1 MKATR
6 ALKPLPRA
14 RAPKAA
20 TARKARP
27 AAGAGKP
34 AGAAA
39 HPLRTVAKTQITL
52 GLVSV
57 DVERV
62 SVASARTEMPGLIRA
77 SAETGRAFLIHNA
90 KNASAAGALLI
101 NPAVLEQR
109 LQSAAAPR
117 TLGQLIDTLP
127 FKRRG
132 SRRVAVSRP
141 DDVMPA
147 RRVPGQPRAITQG

>member
-6 ALKPLPRA
+6 ALKSLPRV

-27 AAGAGKP
+27 AAAAGKP
-34 AGAAA
+34 SAAV
-39 HPLRTVAKTQITL
+39 HPLRAVAKTQITL

-62 SVASARTEMPGLIRA
+62 SIASARTEMPGLIRA

-109 LQSAAAPR
+109 LQAVVAPR

-132 SRRVAVSRP
+132 SRRVVVSRP
-141 DDVMPA
+141 DDVAPT
-147 RRVPGQPRAITQG
+147 RRVPGQLRAIPQG